1 MVRVRDFLSSLVALI
16 GEPELTE
23 NVQGF
28 IQSEQ
33 KQLKMSYD
41 CTCDFYKLTV
51 QKYALQCK

>member
-1 MVRVRDFLSSLVALI
+1 MIRVRDFLSSLVALM

-51 QKYALQCK
+51 QNYALQCK